1 MDLLKQV
8 NTLRGSMTLEELQE
22 LIIKKISKQEI
33 DNEFKDNSTK
43 EIIKQLENKTVQE
56 LQSIYYDL
64 QTMNRHSVSTYTESI
79 ESLSLEIFKTYSNQN
94 SLLDLGSGTGHMLWR
109 ASKEGHF
116 K

>member
-1 MDLLKQV
+1 MLDLLKQV

-22 LIIKKISKQEI
+22 LVIKKISKQEI

-64 QTMNRHSVSTYTESI
+64 QIMNRHSVSTYTESI

-94 SLLDLGSGTGHMLWR
+94 SLLDLGSGTGHMLW
-109 ASKEGHF
+109 SE
-116 K
+116 

>member
-22 LIIKKISKQEI
+22 LVIKKINKQEI

-56 LQSIYYDL
+56 LQY
-64 QTMNRHSVSTYTESI
+64 
-79 ESLSLEIFKTYSNQN
+79 
-94 SLLDLGSGTGHMLWR
+94 LL
-109 ASKEGHF
+109 
-116 K
+116 

>member
-1 MDLLKQV
+1 MLDLLKQV

-22 LIIKKISKQEI
+22 LVIKKISKQEI

-64 QTMNRHSVSTYTESI
+64 QIMNRHSVSTYTESI

-94 SLLDLGSGTGHMLWR
+94 SL
-109 ASKEGHF
+109 
-116 K
+116 